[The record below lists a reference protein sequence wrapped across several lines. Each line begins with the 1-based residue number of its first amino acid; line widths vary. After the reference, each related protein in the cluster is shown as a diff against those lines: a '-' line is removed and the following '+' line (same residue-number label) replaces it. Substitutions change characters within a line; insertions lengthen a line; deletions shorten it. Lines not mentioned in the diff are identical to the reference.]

1 MSTVCSLNA
10 LGGKPLV
17 SGSAS
22 TYSVLISSNAFK
34 MILDFL
40 LYNIKLNVN
49 VFGSTLELLS

>member
-1 MSTVCSLNA
+1 MCSLNA

-22 TYSVLISSNAFK
+22 TYSVFYVLNVFK

-40 LYNIKLNVN
+40 LYNI
-49 VFGSTLELLS
+49 